1 MLLSLVYSMKGMNPC
16 FFLLI
21 FAYKANNQGKFL
33 LFLKNSSLIH
43 DIQDIKS
50 DKNKNW
56 TL

>member
-1 MLLSLVYSMKGMNPC
+1 MLLSLVHSMKGMNPC

-21 FAYKANNQGKFL
+21 FAYKAKNQGKFL